1 MYKIYQRYK
10 VSETKMVGTSDNIDL
25 MTFILG
31 AQHQSE
37 MNAAPVIGSLNH
49 DLEHLVQTIR
59 QHLGMD
65 VAFLSRFYD
74 GNREMLYVDK
84 RDMCNVSLN
93 IGHKDKNEETYC
105 QLIAE
110 EKLPKIIPDTS
121 KNEITK
127 ALAVTKVLNIGSYIG
142 VPIYLSDDSLYG
154 TLCCFSE
161 QADESLTNK
170 DLSILTL
177 FAKFA
182 ARNIEKELVESK
194 AQQVV
199 KDSIFD
205 IINNRQ
211 LSIVLQPIYD
221 FRTRS
226 VEGFEC
232 LSRFQTEPYRS
243 PDYWFNKANA
253 SGFGEVL
260 ELFAIEEALNQLSNI
275 PEQYYITL
283 NVSPKHLISA
293 YLQAILDEAPLH
305 RIVLEVTE
313 REPIPDYQVF
323 RNAIQHFRDRGMRL
337 AVDDAGAGFASFQH
351 ILELEADIIKLDRSL
366 IANINSDHRKRALVA
381 ALIGFA
387 KETKSTVLGEG
398 VETLAELEVL
408 QELGAQKIQ
417 GYFFCHPLPLKDVL
431 AFCEA

>member
-1 MYKIYQRYK
+1 MHGATMLKTNNS
-10 VSETKMVGTSDNIDL
+10 VDL
-25 MTFILG
+25 MTAILG
-31 AQHQSE
+31 AQNQGRIDEELLAS
-37 MNAAPVIGSLNH
+37 SLNH

-65 VAFLSRFYD
+65 VAFLSRFHD
-74 GNREMLYVDK
+74 GNREMLHVDK
-84 RDMCNVSLN
+84 SDSCGVFLN
-93 IGHKDKNEETYC
+93 EGHKDRSEVTYC

-110 EKLPKIIPDTS
+110 EKLPQIIPDTS
-121 KNEITK
+121 KNDITK

-142 VPIYLSDDSLYG
+142 VPIYLSDDSIYG

-161 QADESLTNK
+161 KADESLSAK

-182 ARNIEKELVESK
+182 ARNIEKELTASRLHK
-194 AQQVV
+194 LARN
-199 KDSIFD
+199 DIFD
-205 IINNRQ
+205 IINNKQ
-211 LSIVLQPIYD
+211 LSIVFQPIYN
-221 FRTRS
+221 FKTNS
-226 VEGFEC
+226 IKGFEC
-232 LSRFQTEPYRS
+232 LSRFQTKPYHS

-253 SGFGEVL
+253 SGVGEVL
-260 ELFAIEEALNQLSNI
+260 ELFAIEEALNLLPAI

-283 NVSPKHLISA
+283 NVSPKHLTSSC
-293 YLQAILDEAPLH
+293 LQAMLDKAPLH
-305 RIVLEVTE
+305 RVVLEVTE
-313 REPIPDYQVF
+313 RESIPDYKIF
-323 RNAIQHFRDRGMRL
+323 RNSIQSFRERGMRL

-351 ILELEADIIKLDRSL
+351 ILELQADIIKLDRSL

-387 KETKSTVLGEG
+387 KETKSKVLGEG

-417 GYFFCHPLPLKDVL
+417 GYFFCHPLPLKDAL
-431 AFCEA
+431 AFCEAKNSNI

>member
-1 MYKIYQRYK
+1 MFETNTAKINNS
-10 VSETKMVGTSDNIDL
+10 VDL
-25 MTFILG
+25 MMSILG
-31 AQHQSE
+31 VQNQSRMDAE
-37 MNAAPVIGSLNH
+37 LLAGSFSS

-65 VAFLSRFYD
+65 VAFLSRFHN
-74 GNREMLYVDK
+74 GHREMLQVDK
-84 RDMCNVSLN
+84 KDICNGSLN
-93 IGHKDKNEETYC
+93 KGHKDKNEETYC

-121 KNEITK
+121 QNEITK
-127 ALAVTKVLNIGSYIG
+127 ALAVTNILNIGSYIG

-161 QADESLTNK
+161 KADESLTNK

-182 ARNIEKELVESK
+182 ARNIEKDLNESQLHQS
-194 AQQVV
+194 AR
-199 KDSIFD
+199 DNIFD
-205 IINNRQ
+205 IINNKR
-211 LSIVLQPIYD
+211 LTVVFQPIYD
-221 FRTRS
+221 VKS
-226 VEGFEC
+226 KSIKGFEC

-243 PDYWFNKANA
+243 PDYWFNQANV
-253 SGFGEVL
+253 SGVGEAL
-260 ELFAIEEALNQLSNI
+260 ELFAIEEALSLLPSI

-283 NVSPKHLISA
+283 NISPKYLTSS
-293 YLQAILDEAPLH
+293 YLQTMLDKAPLH
-305 RIVLEVTE
+305 RIILEVTE
-313 REPIPDYQVF
+313 RESIPDYKAF

>member
-1 MYKIYQRYK
+1 MFEISTAKINNS
-10 VSETKMVGTSDNIDL
+10 VDL
-25 MTFILG
+25 MMSILG
-31 AQHQSE
+31 VQNQSRMDAE
-37 MNAAPVIGSLNH
+37 LLVNSFSN
-49 DLEHLVQTIR
+49 DLEHLVQTMR

-65 VAFLSRFYD
+65 VAFLSRFHNGY
-74 GNREMLYVDK
+74 REMLHVDK
-84 RDMCNVSLN
+84 KDICNGSLN
-93 IGHKDKNEETYC
+93 KGHKDKNEETYC

-121 KNEITK
+121 QNEITK
-127 ALAVTKVLNIGSYIG
+127 ALAVTNILNIGSYIG

-161 QADESLTNK
+161 KADESLTNK

-182 ARNIEKELVESK
+182 ARNIEKDLNESQLHQS
-194 AQQVV
+194 AR
-199 KDSIFD
+199 DNIFD
-205 IINNRQ
+205 IINNKR
-211 LSIVLQPIYD
+211 LTVVFQPIYD
-221 FRTRS
+221 VKS
-226 VEGFEC
+226 KSIKGFEC

-243 PDYWFNKANA
+243 PDYWFNQANV
-253 SGFGEVL
+253 SGVGEAL
-260 ELFAIEEALNQLSNI
+260 ELFAIEEALSLLPSI

-283 NVSPKHLISA
+283 NISPKYLASP
-293 YLQAILDEAPLH
+293 YLQTMLDKSPLH
-305 RIVLEVTE
+305 RIILEVTE
-313 REPIPDYQVF
+313 RESIEDYHAF
-323 RNAIQHFRDRGMRL
+323 RRAIQPFRDRGMRL

-431 AFCEA
+431 AFCDP

>member
-1 MYKIYQRYK
+1 MF
-10 VSETKMVGTSDNIDL
+10 ETSTAEINSSVDL
-25 MTFILG
+25 MMSILG
-31 AQHQSE
+31 VQNQSRMDAE
-37 MNAAPVIGSLNH
+37 LLAGSFNY
-49 DLEHLVQTIR
+49 DLEHLVQAIR

-65 VAFLSRFYD
+65 VAFLSRFHN

-84 RDMCNVSLN
+84 KDICNGSLN
-93 IGHKDKNEETYC
+93 KGHKDKNEETYC

-110 EKLPKIIPDTS
+110 EKLPRIIPDTS
-121 KNEITK
+121 QNEITK
-127 ALAVTKVLNIGSYIG
+127 ALAVTKILNIGSYIG
-142 VPIYLSDDSLYG
+142 VPIYLSDGYLYG

-161 QADESLTNK
+161 KADESLTNK
-170 DLSILTL
+170 DLSMLTL
-177 FAKFA
+177 FAKIS
-182 ARNIEKELVESK
+182 ARNIEKELTASRLRE
-194 AQQVV
+194 AAC
-199 KDSIFD
+199 DNIFD
-205 IINNRQ
+205 IINNCK

-221 FRTRS
+221 FKAKS
-226 VEGFEC
+226 IKGFEC
-232 LSRFQTEPYRS
+232 LSRFQVEPYRS
-243 PDYWFNKANA
+243 PDYWFNQANI
-253 SGFGEVL
+253 SGVGEAL
-260 ELFAIEEALNQLSNI
+260 ELFAIEESLSLLPLI

-283 NVSPKHLISA
+283 NVSPKHLTSL
-293 YLQAILDEAPLH
+293 YLQSMLDKAPLH

-313 REPIPDYQVF
+313 RESIPDYKAF